1 MPTLR
6 ALNDV
11 GNMVAKVLVGED
23 MTMSETPAD
32 LAAVKERL
40 EEIQRRKR
48 GRVRWSISK
57 HTAELAL
64 GALAPTSERQGR
76 CSKSRRRK
84 RYKRLL

>member
-1 MPTLR
+1 
-6 ALNDV
+6 
-11 GNMVAKVLVGED
+11 MVAEVLVGED

-64 GALAPTSERQGR
+64 GALAPKHERQGR

-84 RYKRLL
+84 RHKRLL

>member
-1 MPTLR
+1 ME
-6 ALNDV
+6 AV
-11 GNMVAKVLVGED
+11 GNMVAENVVGEE

-48 GRVRWSISK
+48 GRVRWSVSK

-64 GALAPTSERQGR
+64 VALAPKPDRPDR

-84 RYKRLL
+84 RHKRLL

>member
-1 MPTLR
+1 
-6 ALNDV
+6 
-11 GNMVAKVLVGED
+11 MVAKVLVGED

-64 GALAPTSERQGR
+64 DALAPKPERQDR

-84 RYKRLL
+84 RHKRLL